1 MHGISGLPQ
10 RTGPRLRVAGH
21 RSFVGAMTILIMAT
35 VMASCS
41 SKKSSSASSN
51 AQKIRSA
58 EEQFKA
64 KNGAYG
70 TQDELVSAGLLKAPV
85 AVTDVILT
93 NGQDGKPKSAFTI
106 PSARVNVPANAD
118 HWISSASGP

>member
-1 MHGISGLPQ
+1 
-10 RTGPRLRVAGH
+10 
-21 RSFVGAMTILIMAT
+21 MAT

-51 AQKIRSA
+51 TQKIRSA

-85 AVTDVILT
+85 ADTDVILT
-93 NGQDGKPKSAFTI
+93 NGQDGKPSGVRKSIST
-106 PSARVNVPANAD
+106 
-118 HWISSASGP
+118 SSAATSTSSSADRATIS